1 MPHILQF
8 EDWVP
13 FPVTQVFAFFSNPEN
28 LPHIMPAATQ
38 TRIDKLDLVPPP
50 ASPESVHF
58 RKAAGVGTV
67 ITTSF
72 RLFPFLPVRAPWIAR
87 ITEFE
92 WNHHFADIQQ
102 RGPFK
107 QWRHRHEFLAETR
120 NGVSGTLVRDAIEYE
135 FGLGP
140 LEALANSLFIVSKMR
155 ETFAQRQQ
163 TLPRL
168 LS

>member
-1 MPHILQF
+1 
-8 EDWVP
+8 
-13 FPVTQVFAFFSNPEN
+13 
-28 LPHIMPAATQ
+28 MPAATQ

-50 ASPESVHF
+50 ASQDPIASS
-58 RKAAGVGTV
+58 RAAGVGTV

-107 QWRHRHEFLAETR
+107 RWHHRHEFLAEPR
-120 NGVSGTLVRDAIEYE
+120 QGVSGTLVRDVIEYE
-135 FGLGP
+135 FGMGP
-140 LEALANSLFIVSKMR
+140 LEALANSLFIEPKMR
-155 ETFAQRQQ
+155 DTFAQRQK
-163 TLPRL
+163 TLPTL
-168 LS
+168 LL